1 MPDVFTVF
9 LNKDDNDD
17 DSNDE
22 LKHPNDRLAIKQD
35 TVLTGPKNYF
45 IVFK

>member
-17 DSNDE
+17 GY
-22 LKHPNDRLAIKQD
+22 
-35 TVLTGPKNYF
+35 TGNLLSY
-45 IVFK
+45 IGLLILM